1 VAWREGN
8 GAFPSHDASDRDG
21 SATAMRAAVAE
32 RSAWDRYR
40 QDRAMARLAPD
51 LRGTG
56 GYARRVAVHITP
68 GGESH
73 GLCIERLAIRFPAHL
88 RFRFRIRARAGLGR
102 AGVGLRMMAF
112 RYTPREASQ
121 FTHGCDLFGGP
132 LLASWGCFCCVVPR
146 SASLTSIVPLS
157 SARSSPALA
166 IPDATAIPKKKS
178 SVAELKRGTLC
189 RSGPSPVLCPP
200 ALQAAADRWREYMQT
215 VDYLFAQGIRMAER
229 STSGASSG
237 LLLFSIC

>member
-1 VAWREGN
+1 
-8 GAFPSHDASDRDG
+8 
-21 SATAMRAAVAE
+21 MRSAVAE

-68 GGESH
+68 AGESH

-102 AGVGLRMMAF
+102 AGVGLRMVAF

-132 LLASWGCFCCVVPR
+132 LTRELGVASVVSCR
-146 SASLTSIVPLS
+146 GSASLTSIVPLS

-200 ALQAAADRWREYMQT
+200 TLQAAADRWREYMNGRLPLRARHS
-215 VDYLFAQGIRMAER
+215 DG
-229 STSGASSG
+229 
-237 LLLFSIC
+237 